1 VSSRFGRFID
11 RGLTVGILILG
22 FLHLPVNAYV
32 CTYDE
37 VTVSPTDSYL
47 TCVTVC
53 PTQLHSVPPNN
64 MLSCNF
70 LHQQN
75 WCRRYCADA
84 EADVCINN
92 PIKLSSGA
100 KLQFETDYQGTSEY
114 PLTLKRYYSSGWTMP
129 DGNWGEGWL
138 GADSSHIVSVTTDNE
153 GDTYTVVRPNGV

>member
-1 VSSRFGRFID
+1 MNRDTHEISNRYRRHIK
-11 RGLTVGILILG
+11 GLIAFCLFTLG
-22 FLHLPVNAYV
+22 FLHLPLYAYE

-47 TCVTVC
+47 TCITTC
-53 PTQLHSVPPNN
+53 PTQLHWIPPNN

-84 EADVCINN
+84 EEDVCVSN

-100 KLQFETDYQGTSEY
+100 KLQFETDYQGNSEF
-114 PLTLKRYYSSGWTMP
+114 PLTLTRNYSSG
-129 DGNWGEGWL
+129 DRK
-138 GADSSHIVSVTTDNE
+138 SV
-153 GDTYTVVRPNGV
+153 V